1 MIYSCYLKNL
11 TKSIP
16 KILNSEGSSKE
27 IKSHLCP
34 KKDIR
39 KLLVQIKNSYYVD
52 KVPNMQ
58 KLECI
63 EMSQL
68 SMMAKITNQASLSS
82 IEDDFYIQ
90 V

>member
-1 MIYSCYLKNL
+1 MIYTCYLANL
-11 TKSIP
+11 SKSLP
-16 KILNSEGSSKE
+16 KILNSEGSTKE

-39 KLLVQIKNSYYVD
+39 KLLVQIKNSYYID
-52 KVPNMQ
+52 KVPSMQ
-58 KLECI
+58 KIESM

-82 IEDDFYIQ
+82 IEEEFYS
-90 V
+90 